1 MSRGVQD
8 LLAHD
13 GDKQGARAGVGL
25 AISGGGYRAM
35 LFHAG
40 ALRRLNE
47 LGYLPRLD
55 FVSSV
60 SGGSITAGV
69 LALVWKDLDF
79 GAGPSATY
87 FDEQVLEP
95 LRAMASRDI
104 DVPSVLTGLLPWQRI
119 SDRVEAAYRKHLYG
133 DATLQD
139 LPDRPRFIF
148 CATNLQTAA
157 LFRFSRK
164 YAADWRLGR
173 VVAPTLSLATA
184 VTASAA
190 FPPFLSP
197 VVLKLPD
204 RAWDPDPRYAAQVD
218 ASLRKEIVLT
228 DGGVY
233 DNLGVEPIIKRC
245 EKLLVSDGGGYVGH
259 PRTIPSDWVR
269 HLRRVTSVIDH
280 QVRNLRKRLLIEGYE
295 RGEFTGTYWG
305 IRTEIANYG
314 LPDPLPFPPARAR
327 ELADIPTR
335 LSDMSKDADDLIQW
349 GYVVCDAA
357 VRRYDAGSTRFD

>member
-1 MSRGVQD
+1 MQE
-8 LLAHD
+8 LLARD
-13 GDKQGARAGVGL
+13 GSQQRPRLGVGL
-25 AISGGGYRAM
+25 AMSGGGYRAM

-60 SGGSITAGV
+60 SGGSVTAGV
-69 LALVWKDLDF
+69 LALAWKELDF
-79 GAGPSATY
+79 GTGSSATN
-87 FDEQVLEP
+87 FDEKVLDP
-95 LRAMASRDI
+95 LLAMASRDI

-133 DATLQD
+133 DASLQD

-157 LFRFSRK
+157 LFRFSKK

-173 VVAPTLSLATA
+173 VPAPELPLATA

-197 VVLKLPD
+197 VVLELPEQ
-204 RAWDPDPRYAAQVD
+204 AWDPDPQYRPRVD
-218 ASLRKEIVLT
+218 ASLREKIVLS

-233 DNLGVEPIIKRC
+233 DNLGLEPIIKRC
-245 EKLLVSDGGGYVGH
+245 EKILVSDGGGHVGH
-259 PRTIPSDWVR
+259 PRSVPSDWVR
-269 HLRRVTSVIDH
+269 HLLRVTSVIDH
-280 QVRNLRKRLLIEGYE
+280 QVRSLRKRVLFEGYE
-295 RGEFTGTYWG
+295 RGDYTGTYWG
-305 IRTEIANYG
+305 IRTEISKYA
-314 LPDPLPFPPARAR
+314 LPDALPFPAARAL

-335 LSDMSKDADDLIQW
+335 LSKMSRDTDDLVGW
-349 GYVVCDAA
+349 GYAVCDAA
-357 VRRYDAGSTRFD
+357 VRRYDGTSAPVE